1 MSFFF
6 EPFPKVN
13 YDIKKNDKIENV
25 TNIMLRFKIV
35 DELKKQQSNYFD
47 ITVDDGDRPDVVAT
61 KVYENPE
68 LDWLIL
74 MINDIIDPIYDWP
87 MGGRILEDFIR
98 SKYGSI
104 PAAQATVHEYR
115 KILNEKSVLFDGT
128 VVPRRTLVV
137 DETTYNSLGVN
148 ERESIDKYQY
158 EIELND
164 QKRQIKIVDPQQVS
178 RLLNRIEDIF

>member
-13 YDIKKNDKIENV
+13 YDIKKNGKIENV

-35 DELKKQQSNYFD
+35 DEFKKQQSNYFH

>member
-13 YDIKKNDKIENV
+13 YDIKKNGKIENV

-47 ITVDDGDRPDVVAT
+47 ITVEEGDRPDVVAT

>member
-13 YDIKKNDKIENV
+13 YDIKKNDKIESV

-47 ITVDDGDRPDVVAT
+47 ITVNDGDRPDVVAS
-61 KVYENPE
+61 KVYDNPE

-74 MINDIIDPIYDWP
+74 MINDVIDPIYDWP
-87 MGGRILEDFIR
+87 MGSRVLEEFIR

-104 PAAQATVHEYR
+104 PIP
-115 KILNEKSVLFDGT
+115 K
-128 VVPRRTLVV
+128 RTLVV
-137 DETTYNSLGVN
+137 DETTYNSLGIN
-148 ERESIDKYQY
+148 ERESVDKYQY

-164 QKRQIKIVDPQQVS
+164 DKRRIKIVDPQQVS

>member
-13 YDIKKNDKIENV
+13 YDIKKNGKIENV

-137 DETTYNSLGVN
+137 DETSYNSLGVN
-148 ERESIDKYQY
+148 ERESIDKYHY

>member
-13 YDIKKNDKIENV
+13 YDIKKNGKIESV

-47 ITVDDGDRPDVVAT
+47 ITVNDGDRPDVVASR
-61 KVYENPE
+61 VYDNPE

-74 MINDIIDPIYDWP
+74 MINDVIDPIYDWP
-87 MGGRILEDFIR
+87 MGSRVLEEFIR

-104 PAAQATVHEYR
+104 ATAQSTIHEYR

-128 VVPRRTLVV
+128 VVPKRTLVV

-164 QKRQIKIVDPQQVS
+164 DKRRIKIVDPQQVS

>member
-13 YDIKKNDKIENV
+13 YDIKKNGKIENV

-128 VVPRRTLVV
+128 IVPRRTLVV

>member
-13 YDIKKNDKIENV
+13 YDVKKNGKIENV

-47 ITVDDGDRPDVVAT
+47 ITVEEGDRPDVVAT

-115 KILNEKSVLFDGT
+115 KILNEKSILFDGT

>member
-13 YDIKKNDKIENV
+13 YDVKKNGKIENV

-47 ITVDDGDRPDVVAT
+47 ITVEEGDRPDVVAT

-128 VVPRRTLVV
+128 IVPRRTLVV

>member
-13 YDIKKNDKIENV
+13 YDIKKNGKIENV

-87 MGGRILEDFIR
+87 MGCRILEDFIR

>member
-13 YDIKKNDKIENV
+13 YDIKKNGKIENV

>member
-13 YDIKKNDKIENV
+13 YDIKKNGKIENV

-115 KILNEKSVLFDGT
+115 KILNEKSILFDGT